1 MKNIFK
7 YLATMAMCVALT
19 GLVACDPE
27 PDPEP
32 TPDTYT
38 ESATYGIIYDDAH
51 VAAGEILTIHPTL
64 GEIDNDFV
72 SIELLPENKTDN
84 SLETK
89 MKVELLEGPDV
100 MKDIMICYGETCKN
114 PTCPWTSDAFTL
126 EPGVNYN
133 MLVKFDYAPSKVTSK
148 TTYRLTLGKGASLD
162 DPQVIL
168 INVNAQ

>member
-19 GLVACDPE
+19 GLVACDPD
-27 PDPEP
+27 DPEP

-38 ESATYGIIYDDAH
+38 ESATYGIIYNESH

-64 GEIDNDFV
+64 SELSNDFAT
-72 SIELLPENKTDN
+72 IELLPENKTAN
-84 SLETK
+84 NLETR

-114 PTCPWTSDAFTL
+114 PTCPWTSDPFTL
-126 EPGVNYN
+126 VPGVNN
-133 MLVKFDYAPSKVTSK
+133 DMLIKFDYSPSKVTEK
-148 TTYRLTLGKGASLD
+148 TTYRLTLGKGTSLD
-162 DPQVIL
+162 DPQTIL